1 MRGIYINGQHTGQ
14 DMGLVMTERNIGAP
28 VVQTYKVD
36 VPGKNGSLDLSESLT
51 GDIRYSNRPLDFK
64 FITDGNREKVL
75 TAIDKMMMLHGQQA
89 EIITED
95 YPDYYYKGRISISHK
110 DYGRYAEFEIS
121 VDAEPFRTA
130 RKMSSYSFDVS
141 SSKECLIL
149 NNGMPVIPSVAATDT
164 VTIIRNGQRV
174 SISAGSSYID
184 AFFKLQHDVNRFTI
198 EGNAAVTFEFTE
210 VFI

>member
-1 MRGIYINGQHTGQ
+1 MRGIYINGKYTG
-14 DMGLVMTERNIGAP
+14 DMDLVMTERNIGTPEA
-28 VVQTYKVD
+28 QTYKVD
-36 VPGKNGSLDLSESLT
+36 VPGRNGSLDLSEFLT
-51 GDIRYSNRPLDFK
+51 GDIRYSNRTLNFK
-64 FITDGNREKVL
+64 FIAAGSREKIL
-75 TAIDKMMMLHGQQA
+75 AAIDEIMLFHGQQA
-89 EIITED
+89 EIILDD
-95 YPDYYYKGRISISHK
+95 YLNYFYKGRVSVGINDNGH
-110 DYGRYAEFEIS
+110 YAELEMS

-130 RKMSSYSFDVS
+130 RKKSSFSYTAT

-149 NNGMPVIPSVAATDT
+149 NNGMSLVPTVTATDT

-184 AFFKLQHDVNRFTI
+184 AFFKLQHGVNRFTI

>member
-1 MRGIYINGQHTGQ
+1 MRGIYINGKHTGN
-14 DMGLVMTERNIGAP
+14 DMNLVMTDRDIGEP
-28 VVQTYKVD
+28 VAQTYKVD
-36 VPGKNGSLDLSESLT
+36 VPGRNGSLDLSEFLT

-64 FITDGNREKVL
+64 FITDGNREKIL

-95 YPDYYYKGRISISHK
+95 YPDYYYKGRVSISHK
-110 DYGRYAEFEIS
+110 DYGHYAEFEMS

-130 RKMSSYSFDVS
+130 RKKSLYSFDVT

-149 NNGMPVIPSVAATDT
+149 NNGRSIVPTVTATAT
-164 VTIIRNGQRV
+164 VTIIKNDRRV

-184 AFFKLQHDVNRFTI
+184 AFFKIQHGVNRFTI
-198 EGNAAVTFEFTE
+198 EGNATVTFEFTE
-210 VFI
+210 EAI